1 MVLKLK
7 MKKRHEQK
15 LILLSFGLFILFS
28 APMILLFNSE
38 KGLFGFPMIYI
49 YIFGVWMLSIIISFV
64 IFKKYDE

>member
-1 MVLKLK
+1 MVLKLT

-38 KGLFGFPMIYI
+38 KELFGFPMIYA
-49 YIFGVWMLSIIISFV
+49 YIFGVWLFSIIISFV

>member
-1 MVLKLK
+1 

-15 LILLSFGLFILFS
+15 LIILSFGLFILFS

-38 KGLFGFPMIYI
+38 KELFGFPMIYA
-49 YIFGVWMLSIIISFV
+49 YIFGVWFFSIIISFV

>member
-1 MVLKLK
+1 

-38 KGLFGFPMIYI
+38 KELFGFPMIYI
-49 YIFGVWMLSIIISFV
+49 YIFGVWMTSIIISFV